1 MKKGFVIVFLVLFSF
16 LLSAQSVE
24 QICIGVNEYAKNL
37 RSAYYEADIIIE
49 ENGQTTTYFNK
60 VSFQKNKYGNK
71 IFAKINAQIYSSNE
85 LIQQVFCD
93 NKRFTLIDSYEN
105 IAEQYDKED
114 YEEFIKQID
123 VNVIPEFVFNK
134 PIFNLKAIEKGEIL
148 VERKEDTIING
159 FEMFRILETLM
170 KFDTLSYIKEHYIRK
185 SDFLPIAKN
194 TTINY
199 LNQEKAIVKSKSYQ
213 VMLSRIDENTAYHEA
228 RFEFDFRN
236 SAIDLRYKSRKS
248 LNRQWIEQER
258 NQSTFAYGSEALDFK
273 VEDVFSKPFELK
285 ANKGKVVIMAF
296 FYNSCSPCVPVL
308 NDLQKIY
315 EKYKEEGVE
324 VIALNPVDSK
334 LGEEEM
340 QSFVQ
345 EHNITYHVAQIP
357 RNSVEE
363 MYLVRYFPTIFII
376 DKKGRVVYSHQGYN
390 TLFKDK
396 ISDIIDK
403 EL

>member
-16 LLSAQSVE
+16 LLSAQGVKE
-24 QICIGVNEYAKNL
+24 ICIGVNEYAKNL
-37 RSAYYEADIIIE
+37 RSAYYEADVVIE
-49 ENGQTTTYFNK
+49 EKGQTKTYFNK

-93 NKRFTLIDSYEN
+93 NKRFTLIDFYEH

-114 YEEFIKQID
+114 YEDFIKQID

-148 VERKEDTIING
+148 VERKEDTTING
-159 FEMFRILETLM
+159 FEMFRVLETLI

-185 SDFLPIAKN
+185 QDFFPIAKN
-194 TTINY
+194 TTIIY
-199 LNQEKAIVKSKSYQ
+199 LNEEKAKVNSKSYKLS
-213 VMLSRIDENTAYHEA
+213 LSRIDENTAFHEA
-228 RFEFDFRN
+228 RFEFDYRN
-236 SAIDLRYKSRKS
+236 SGIDLRYKSSKS

-258 NQSTFAYGSEALDFK
+258 SQSTFAYGSEALDFK

-285 ANKGKVVIMAF
+285 ANKGKIVIMAF

-315 EKYKEEGVE
+315 DKYKEKGVE
-324 VIALNPVDSK
+324 IIALNPVDSK
-334 LGEEEM
+334 IGDAQM
-340 QSFVQ
+340 QSFVK
-345 EHNITYHVAQIP
+345 ERNITYHVAQIP
-357 RNSVEE
+357 RNTVEE

-376 DKKGRVVYSHQGYN
+376 DKKSRVIYSHQGYN
-390 TLFKDK
+390 TLFFDK
-396 ISDIIDK
+396 ISKIIERK
-403 EL
+403 L